1 MTFSNMVQG
10 INGFLVSLRCNNAFD
25 EQIYSEIKEYLILHS
40 RDWKVNKN
48 IPIEDAVALFDL
60 IDQLSGG
67 SIFWSEDV
75 MNRVEDAVLEIQDI
89 IHALE

>member
-10 INGFLVSLRCNNAFD
+10 ISGFLVSLRCNNVFD

-75 MNRVEDAVLEIQDI
+75 MNRVQYAVMEIQDI